1 MGNPV
6 VLQGLL
12 DNKREYTDHLS
23 DVLCETL
30 LQEFAD
36 GYDRIRQNPARRG
49 NVLNLFQS
57 WLAEIPEWN
66 AARVRALYQSV
77 SKRSGCAY
85 IGELVKGIL
94 ITCVKV
100 QVVSHGSPNEDSR
113 KIKLRVPSAENFT
126 HACAIAAA
134 RSFWKRPYL
143 FYHEVRSLERQHNLV
158 QAEALI
164 KTALKNTLRSY
175 LPMDQLMRVMPSVG
189 GDMPPDPV
197 ISESEGD
204 TSGDDEDSENED
216 GESGDEESGDEDG
229 EGEGGDEGEDDG
241 EDEDEE
247 TSEEAPDS
255 YVDVAKAPA
264 PLPMLVPVPLPLPP
278 IAQEPEPESYSDS
291 DSEYESEPEPESA
304 PAPVHAPVR
313 PAEPL
318 LLREPESESES
329 GSDAKPEPLDV
340 QDAPAPFAPFGEAD
354 YAEEADEAEEVSD
367 ADSLNM
373 SDIERIVEDPDA
385 GTLKKVSI
393 DSDNDSESEFSL
405 HKDGA
410 EPEGDAESEP
420 EAANLAQAPAA
431 AAAAE
436 RVSRHSAP
444 DVRVI
449 PLQNMLVN
457 RARLQKVRIDKTRLV
472 RPAPSA
478 GSARRAEGA
487 FF

>member
-36 GYDRIRQNPARRG
+36 GYDKIRQNPARRG

-66 AARVRALYQSV
+66 AARVKALFQSV
-77 SKRSGCAY
+77 RDRSGCGY
-85 IGELVKGIL
+85 IGDLVKGIL
-94 ITCVKV
+94 VTCVKI

-143 FYHEVRSLERQHNLV
+143 FYHDVRSLERQHNLV

-175 LPMDQLMRVMPSVG
+175 LPMDQLMRVMPAAG

-197 ISESEGD
+197 ISESEES
-204 TSGDDEDSENED
+204 SGDDESDAASDGD
-216 GESGDEESGDEDG
+216 GESDSEEASADGGDG
-229 EGEGGDEGEDDG
+229 EGDSDDG
-241 EDEDEE
+241 DGDGDDDGD
-247 TSEEAPDS
+247 SESESDDARDS
-255 YVDVAKAPA
+255 YMDVAKAPM
-264 PLPMLVPVPLPLPP
+264 PTVS
-278 IAQEPEPESYSDS
+278 PEPES
-291 DSEYESEPEPESA
+291 DSESEAEPAPVVAAPALEPEPVAAAAAAPATEESDYESDYESEPEPQAALA
-304 PAPVHAPVR
+304 P
-313 PAEPL
+313 EP
-318 LLREPESESES
+318 LREPESDADSVSE
-329 GSDAKPEPLDV
+329 DIAE
-340 QDAPAPFAPFGEAD
+340 AHAPFAAFD
-354 YAEEADEAEEVSD
+354 DSAED
-367 ADSLNM
+367 ADSMNM
-373 SDIERIVEDPDA
+373 SDIERIVDADSNGDAESDGDGEDDDEPEA
-385 GTLKKVSI
+385 ATVKNLSI
-393 DSDNDSESEFSL
+393 DSDHDSDFTL
-405 HKDGA
+405 QK
-410 EPEGDAESEP
+410 EPES
-420 EAANLAQAPAA
+420 AA
-431 AAAAE
+431 AAAAAQRTE
-436 RVSRHSAP
+436 REPRPSA

-449 PLQNMLVN
+449 PLPNMLIN
-457 RARLQKVRIDKTRLV
+457 RARMHKVRLDKTRVV
-472 RPAPSA
+472 RPAPA
-478 GSARRAEGA
+478 ATATRRAEGA